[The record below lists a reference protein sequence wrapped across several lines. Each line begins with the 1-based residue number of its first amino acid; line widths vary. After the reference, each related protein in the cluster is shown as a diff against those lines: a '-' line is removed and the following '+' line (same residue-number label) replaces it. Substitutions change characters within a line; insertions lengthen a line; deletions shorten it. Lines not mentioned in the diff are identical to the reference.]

1 MRDRKLIFFGTD
13 GVRGS
18 IDNEVNPESVL
29 KLGHAAGRHFKKRG
43 INTLVIGKD
52 TRISGYMLESA
63 LQAGIISSGVNVR
76 LVGPMPT
83 PAISY
88 LVSTFKGHAGVVIS
102 ASHNSFE
109 DNGIKFFDENGEKL
123 SIENEREIEKF
134 AEEAYEFVH
143 PENLGKA
150 ARISDAK
157 GRYIEFCKNTL
168 SEDISFS
175 GLSLVIDSANGAAYE
190 VAPKV
195 FKELG
200 AEVYSIADNP
210 DGLNI
215 NKDCGSTNIDILKD
229 EVLNKNADF
238 GIALDGDGDR
248 LIIIDSNGR
257 ELDGDDILYVIA
269 KNKFESKIHLG
280 VKGVVGTL
288 MTNKGLEKAFND
300 EGIELVRSDVG
311 DKYVLQKLNELNWTL
326 GGEQSGHILCLDKSN
341 TGDWIIAAIQFLQSI
356 VVLNK
361 TIPELLSEFK
371 KYPQIL
377 TNVKVKDGNK
387 VLKNKK
393 LQKAQKKSEE
403 LLETFDGRV
412 LIRKSGTEHKIRIM
426 VESNSQEATSEQ
438 SVLLTEL
445 VESISWSI
453 WLQIGKWILLIQMHG
468 WKILI

>member
-168 SEDISFS
+168 SDDISFS
-175 GLSLVIDSANGAAYE
+175 GFTLVIDSANGAAYE

-200 AEVYSIADNP
+200 AEVYSIADSP

-215 NKDCGSTNIDILKD
+215 NKDCGSTNIDFLKD
-229 EVLNKNADF
+229 EVLSKNADF

-341 TGDWIIAAIQFLQSI
+341 TGDGIIAAIQFLQSI

-361 TIPELLSEFK
+361 TISELLSEFK

-387 VLKNKK
+387 VLKNRK
-393 LQKAQKKSEE
+393 LKKAQKESED

-426 VESNSQEATSEQ
+426 VESNSEEATIEYSA
-438 SVLLTEL
+438 LLTDL
-445 VESISWSI
+445 VESIS
-453 WLQIGKWILLIQMHG
+453 
-468 WKILI
+468 

>member
-200 AEVYSIADNP
+200 AEVYSIADSP

-215 NKDCGSTNIDILKD
+215 NKDCGSTNINFLKD
-229 EVLNKNADF
+229 EVLSKNADF

-280 VKGVVGTL
+280 VKGVVSTL

-341 TGDWIIAAIQFLQSI
+341 TGDGIIAAIQFLQSI

-438 SVLLTEL
+438 SALLTDL
-445 VESISWSI
+445 VESIS
-453 WLQIGKWILLIQMHG
+453 
-468 WKILI
+468 

>member
-123 SIENEREIEKF
+123 SIQNELEIEKF
-134 AEEAYEFVH
+134 AEEAYEFVN

-150 ARISDAK
+150 ARSSDAK

-168 SEDISFS
+168 SDDISFS
-175 GLSLVIDSANGAAYE
+175 GLTLVIDSANGAAYE

-200 AEVYSIADNP
+200 AEVYSIADSPN
-210 DGLNI
+210 GLNI
-215 NKDCGSTNIDILKD
+215 NKDCGSTNIDFLKD
-229 EVLNKNADF
+229 EVLSKNADF

-280 VKGVVGTL
+280 VKGVVGTH
-288 MTNKGLEKAFND
+288 MTNKGLEQAFYD

-341 TGDWIIAAIQFLQSI
+341 TGDGIIAAIQFLQSI

-361 TIPELLSEFK
+361 TTSELLSEFK

-377 TNVKVKDGNK
+377 TNVIVKDGNK

-412 LIRKSGTEHKIRIM
+412 LIRKSGTEQKIRIM

-438 SVLLTEL
+438 SALLTDL
-445 VESISWSI
+445 VESIS
-453 WLQIGKWILLIQMHG
+453 
-468 WKILI
+468 

>member
-168 SEDISFS
+168 SDDISFS
-175 GLSLVIDSANGAAYE
+175 GLTLVIDSANGAAYE

-200 AEVYSIADNP
+200 AEVYSIADSP

-215 NKDCGSTNIDILKD
+215 NKDCGSTNIDFLKD
-229 EVLNKNADF
+229 EVLSKNADF

-341 TGDWIIAAIQFLQSI
+341 TGDGIIAAIQFLQSI

-426 VESNSQEATSEQ
+426 VESNSEEETIEHSA
-438 SVLLTEL
+438 LLTDL
-445 VESISWSI
+445 VESIS
-453 WLQIGKWILLIQMHG
+453 
-468 WKILI
+468 

>member
-123 SIENEREIEKF
+123 SIENEKEIEKF
-134 AEEAYEFVH
+134 AEEAYEFAH

-215 NKDCGSTNIDILKD
+215 NKDCGSTNIDFLKD
-229 EVLNKNADF
+229 EVLIKNADF

-341 TGDWIIAAIQFLQSI
+341 TGDGIIAAIQFLQSI

-412 LIRKSGTEHKIRIM
+412 LIRRSGTEHKIRIM
-426 VESNSQEATSEQ
+426 VESNSKEATSEQ
-438 SVLLTEL
+438 SALLTDL
-445 VESISWSI
+445 VESIS
-453 WLQIGKWILLIQMHG
+453 
-468 WKILI
+468 

>member
-200 AEVYSIADNP
+200 AEVYSIADSP

-215 NKDCGSTNIDILKD
+215 NKDCGSTNIDYLKD
-229 EVLNKNADF
+229 EVLSKNADF

-341 TGDWIIAAIQFLQSI
+341 TGDGIIAAIQFLQSI

-445 VESISWSI
+445 VESIS
-453 WLQIGKWILLIQMHG
+453 
-468 WKILI
+468 

>member
-134 AEEAYEFVH
+134 AEEAYELVH

-200 AEVYSIADNP
+200 AEVYSIADSP

-215 NKDCGSTNIDILKD
+215 NKDCGSTNINFLKD
-229 EVLNKNADF
+229 EVLSKNADF

-341 TGDWIIAAIQFLQSI
+341 TGDGIIAAIQFLQSI

-445 VESISWSI
+445 VESIS
-453 WLQIGKWILLIQMHG
+453 
-468 WKILI
+468 

>member
-200 AEVYSIADNP
+200 AEVYSIADSP

-215 NKDCGSTNIDILKD
+215 NKDCGSTNINFLKD
-229 EVLNKNADF
+229 EVLSKNADF

-341 TGDWIIAAIQFLQSI
+341 TGDGIIAAIQFLQSI

-393 LQKAQKKSEE
+393 LQQAQKKSEE

-445 VESISWSI
+445 VESIS
-453 WLQIGKWILLIQMHG
+453 
-468 WKILI
+468 

>member
-123 SIENEREIEKF
+123 SIEDEREIEKF

-168 SEDISFS
+168 SDDISFS
-175 GLSLVIDSANGAAYE
+175 GLTLVIDSANGAAYE

-200 AEVYSIADNP
+200 AEVYSIADSP

-215 NKDCGSTNIDILKD
+215 NKDCGSTNIDFLKD
-229 EVLNKNADF
+229 EVLSKNADF

-341 TGDWIIAAIQFLQSI
+341 TGDGIIAAIQFLQSI

-426 VESNSQEATSEQ
+426 VESNSEEATIEHSA
-438 SVLLTEL
+438 LLTDL
-445 VESISWSI
+445 VESIS
-453 WLQIGKWILLIQMHG
+453 
-468 WKILI
+468 

>member
-123 SIENEREIEKF
+123 SIENEREIEQF

-175 GLSLVIDSANGAAYE
+175 DLTLVIDSANGAAYE

-200 AEVYSIADNP
+200 AEVYSIADSP

-215 NKDCGSTNIDILKD
+215 NKDCGSTNIDFLKD
-229 EVLNKNADF
+229 EVLSKNADF

-248 LIIIDSNGR
+248 LIIIDSKGR

-300 EGIELVRSDVG
+300 EGIEMVRSDVG

-341 TGDWIIAAIQFLQSI
+341 TGDGIIAAIQFLQSI

-387 VLKNKK
+387 LLKNKK
-393 LQKAQKKSEE
+393 LQKAKIKSEE

-438 SVLLTEL
+438 SALLTDL
-445 VESISWSI
+445 VESIS
-453 WLQIGKWILLIQMHG
+453 
-468 WKILI
+468 

>member
-175 GLSLVIDSANGAAYE
+175 GLSLVVDSANGAAYE

-200 AEVYSIADNP
+200 AEVYSIADSP

-215 NKDCGSTNIDILKD
+215 NKDCGSTNINFLKD
-229 EVLNKNADF
+229 EVLSKNADF

-341 TGDWIIAAIQFLQSI
+341 TGDGIIAAIQFLQSI

-445 VESISWSI
+445 VESIS
-453 WLQIGKWILLIQMHG
+453 
-468 WKILI
+468 

>member
-123 SIENEREIEKF
+123 SIENEKEIEKF
-134 AEEAYEFVH
+134 AEQAYEFVH

-200 AEVYSIADNP
+200 AEVYSIADSP

-215 NKDCGSTNIDILKD
+215 NKDCGSTNIDFLKD
-229 EVLNKNADF
+229 EVLNTNADF

-341 TGDWIIAAIQFLQSI
+341 TGDGIIAAIQFLQSI

-403 LLETFDGRV
+403 LLENFDGRV

-438 SVLLTEL
+438 SVLLTDL
-445 VESISWSI
+445 VESIS
-453 WLQIGKWILLIQMHG
+453 
-468 WKILI
+468 

>member
-200 AEVYSIADNP
+200 AEVYSIADSP

-341 TGDWIIAAIQFLQSI
+341 TGDGIIAAIQFLQSI
-356 VVLNK
+356 LVLNK

-438 SVLLTEL
+438 SVLLTDL
-445 VESISWSI
+445 VKSIS
-453 WLQIGKWILLIQMHG
+453 
-468 WKILI
+468 

>member
-175 GLSLVIDSANGAAYE
+175 GLTLVIDSANGAAYE

-200 AEVYSIADNP
+200 AEVYSIADSP

-215 NKDCGSTNIDILKD
+215 NKDCGSTNIDVLKD

-341 TGDWIIAAIQFLQSI
+341 TGDGIIAAIQFLQSI

-445 VESISWSI
+445 VESIS
-453 WLQIGKWILLIQMHG
+453 
-468 WKILI
+468 

>member
-200 AEVYSIADNP
+200 AEVYSIADSP

-215 NKDCGSTNIDILKD
+215 NKDCGCTNINFLKD
-229 EVLNKNADF
+229 EVLSKNADF

-326 GGEQSGHILCLDKSN
+326 GGEQ
-341 TGDWIIAAIQFLQSI
+341 
-356 VVLNK
+356 
-361 TIPELLSEFK
+361 
-371 KYPQIL
+371 IL

-387 VLKNKK
+387 ILKNKK

-445 VESISWSI
+445 VESIS
-453 WLQIGKWILLIQMHG
+453 
-468 WKILI
+468 

>member
-200 AEVYSIADNP
+200 AEVYSIADSP

-215 NKDCGSTNIDILKD
+215 NKDCGSTNINFLKD
-229 EVLNKNADF
+229 EVLSKNADF

-326 GGEQSGHILCLDKSN
+326 GGEQAGHILCLDKSN
-341 TGDWIIAAIQFLQSI
+341 TGDGIIAAIQFLQSI

-445 VESISWSI
+445 VESIS
-453 WLQIGKWILLIQMHG
+453 
-468 WKILI
+468 

>member
-123 SIENEREIEKF
+123 SIENEKEIEKF

-200 AEVYSIADNP
+200 AEVYSIADSP

-215 NKDCGSTNIDILKD
+215 NKDCGSTNIEFLKD
-229 EVLNKNADF
+229 EVLIKNADF

-326 GGEQSGHILCLDKSN
+326 GGAQSGHILCLDKSN
-341 TGDWIIAAIQFLQSI
+341 TGDGIIAAIQFLQSI

-426 VESNSQEATSEQ
+426 VESNSEEETIEHSA
-438 SVLLTEL
+438 LLTDL
-445 VESISWSI
+445 VESIS
-453 WLQIGKWILLIQMHG
+453 
-468 WKILI
+468 

>member
-76 LVGPMPT
+76 LVGPLPT

-175 GLSLVIDSANGAAYE
+175 GLTLVIDSANGAAYE

-200 AEVYSIADNP
+200 AEVYSIADSP

-215 NKDCGSTNIDILKD
+215 NKDCGSTNINFLKD
-229 EVLNKNADF
+229 EVLSKNADF

-300 EGIELVRSDVG
+300 EGIELVKSDVG

-341 TGDWIIAAIQFLQSI
+341 TGDGIIAAIQFLQSI

-438 SVLLTEL
+438 SALLTDL
-445 VESISWSI
+445 VESIS
-453 WLQIGKWILLIQMHG
+453 
-468 WKILI
+468 

>member
-341 TGDWIIAAIQFLQSI
+341 TGDGIIAAIQFLQSI

-445 VESISWSI
+445 VESIS
-453 WLQIGKWILLIQMHG
+453 
-468 WKILI
+468 

>member
-123 SIENEREIEKF
+123 SIENEKEIEKF

-175 GLSLVIDSANGAAYE
+175 GLTLVIDSANGAAYE

-200 AEVYSIADNP
+200 AEVYSIADSP

-215 NKDCGSTNIDILKD
+215 NKDCGSTNIDYLKD
-229 EVLNKNADF
+229 EVLSKNADF

-341 TGDWIIAAIQFLQSI
+341 TGDGIIAAIQFLQSI

-403 LLETFDGRV
+403 LLESFDGRV

-445 VESISWSI
+445 VESIS
-453 WLQIGKWILLIQMHG
+453 
-468 WKILI
+468 

>member
-43 INTLVIGKD
+43 ISTLVIGKD

-123 SIENEREIEKF
+123 SIENEKEIEKF

-175 GLSLVIDSANGAAYE
+175 GLTLVIDSANGAAYE

-215 NKDCGSTNIDILKD
+215 NKDCGSTNIDYLKD
-229 EVLNKNADF
+229 EVLSKNADF

-341 TGDWIIAAIQFLQSI
+341 TGDGIIAAIQFLQSI

-445 VESISWSI
+445 VESIS
-453 WLQIGKWILLIQMHG
+453 
-468 WKILI
+468 

>member
-175 GLSLVIDSANGAAYE
+175 GLTLVIDSANGAAYE

-200 AEVYSIADNP
+200 AEVYSIADSP

-341 TGDWIIAAIQFLQSI
+341 TGDGIIAAIQFLQSI

-426 VESNSQEATSEQ
+426 VESNSQDATSEQ
-438 SVLLTEL
+438 SALLTDL
-445 VESISWSI
+445 VESIS
-453 WLQIGKWILLIQMHG
+453 
-468 WKILI
+468 

>member
-168 SEDISFS
+168 SDDISFS
-175 GLSLVIDSANGAAYE
+175 GLTLVIDSANGAAYE

-200 AEVYSIADNP
+200 AEVYSIADSP

-215 NKDCGSTNIDILKD
+215 NKDCGSTNIDFLKD
-229 EVLNKNADF
+229 EVLSKNADF

-341 TGDWIIAAIQFLQSI
+341 TGDGIIAAIQFLQSI
-356 VVLNK
+356 LVLNK

-387 VLKNKK
+387 VLKNRK

-403 LLETFDGRV
+403 LLDTFDGRV

-426 VESNSQEATSEQ
+426 VESNSEEATIEYSA
-438 SVLLTEL
+438 LLTDL
-445 VESISWSI
+445 VESIS
-453 WLQIGKWILLIQMHG
+453 
-468 WKILI
+468 

>member
-200 AEVYSIADNP
+200 AEVYSIADSP

-215 NKDCGSTNIDILKD
+215 NKDCGSTNINFLKD
-229 EVLNKNADF
+229 EVLSKNADF

-300 EGIELVRSDVG
+300 EGIELVRS
-311 DKYVLQKLNELNWTL
+311 
-326 GGEQSGHILCLDKSN
+326 CL
-341 TGDWIIAAIQFLQSI
+341 L
-356 VVLNK
+356 
-361 TIPELLSEFK
+361 
-371 KYPQIL
+371 Y
-377 TNVKVKDGNK
+377 
-387 VLKNKK
+387 
-393 LQKAQKKSEE
+393 
-403 LLETFDGRV
+403 
-412 LIRKSGTEHKIRIM
+412 
-426 VESNSQEATSEQ
+426 TSP
-438 SVLLTEL
+438 SPRD
-445 VESISWSI
+445 
-453 WLQIGKWILLIQMHG
+453 
-468 WKILI
+468 

>member
-123 SIENEREIEKF
+123 SIENEKEIEKF

-200 AEVYSIADNP
+200 AEVYSIADSP

-215 NKDCGSTNIDILKD
+215 NKDCGSTNIEFLKD
-229 EVLNKNADF
+229 EVLIKNADF

-341 TGDWIIAAIQFLQSI
+341 TGDGIIAAIQFLQSI

-426 VESNSQEATSEQ
+426 VESNSEEETIEHSA
-438 SVLLTEL
+438 LLTDL
-445 VESISWSI
+445 VESIS
-453 WLQIGKWILLIQMHG
+453 
-468 WKILI
+468 